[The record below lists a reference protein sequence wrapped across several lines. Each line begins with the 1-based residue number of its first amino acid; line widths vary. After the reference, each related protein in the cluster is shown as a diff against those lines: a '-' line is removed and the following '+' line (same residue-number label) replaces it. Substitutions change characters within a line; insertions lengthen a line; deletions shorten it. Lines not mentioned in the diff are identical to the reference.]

1 MARRVA
7 VECVLVVVRRDDA
20 NFAKDAVD
28 TRFRD
33 NRVNIRTLLKLRGP
47 LISSP
52 KESEPDGQAATI
64 DSSRQ
69 AASIFLA
76 QSLREVQ
83 SCKPQ
88 KRSNLLLSLLVPFLQ
103 SQKEAHY

>member
-7 VECVLVVVRRDDA
+7 VECVLVVRRDDA

-47 LISSP
+47 LISSSP

-103 SQKEAHY
+103 GQRDAHY